1 MGRQQQWVY
10 HAEPTQFP
18 EDFSENLEKFKDAA
32 GLTWRG
38 LARKLKVNARCVRRW
53 RAGAKPDAG
62 HLYSLCNLAAELD
75 LLHHLIPAVA
85 DQRIPESRDI

>member
-38 LARKLKVNARCVRRW
+38 FGPQAQ
-53 RAGAKPDAG
+53 G
-62 HLYSLCNLAAELD
+62 
-75 LLHHLIPAVA
+75 
-85 DQRIPESRDI
+85 